1 MSPQETE
8 KSVKILIVDDEFS
21 VRDSLTKWFKSD
33 GYLAESAANA
43 TEALKKLQAGHWDIV
58 FLDIKMPGVDGM
70 ELQQRIKNID
80 PDIVII
86 MLTGYASID
95 TAVKSLKEGAYDY
108 LTKPVDPDYLSH
120 LIVKIIQQRRL
131 SRENVLL
138 KETIQELNLTGQIL
152 GESSEMSKVFELMR
166 SVAATDT
173 PVLIKG
179 ESGTGKELIAR
190 TIHVRSSRRFFPFI
204 HLNCATLSEEL
215 LESELYGHE
224 KGALAEALYLRKGK
238 LEMAD
243 GGALFLD
250 EPAVLSI
257 KAQTALQRAIET
269 KQFSRVGSQEIIKVD
284 FRLIS
289 ATSKDLEILV
299 KEGAFREDL
308 YYQLN
313 VFSISVPPLRQRGS
327 DIPLL
332 ANYFLSDMAKGMNKP
347 ITGFSAEALRLMQ
360 EYNWPGNV
368 RELKNAVERAVV
380 ISKSPLI
387 NALELSLPI
396 VPEIP
401 PYEFSLEATEK
412 AHILRVLEWMKWD
425 KEKTARALKI
435 DEDTLQSKIEKYGL
449 RK

>member
-1 MSPQETE
+1 M
-8 KSVKILIVDDEFS
+8 DDEFS

-33 GYLAESAANA
+33 GHLADSAANA
-43 TEALKKLQAGHWDIV
+43 TEALKKLQAAHWDIV

-70 ELQQRIKNID
+70 ELQQRIKNVD
-80 PDIVII
+80 PEIVIL

-120 LIVKIIQQRRL
+120 LVEKIIQQRRL

-138 KETIQELNLTGQIL
+138 KQTIQELSPAGEII
-152 GESSEMSKVFELMR
+152 GESQEMSKIFELIK

-190 TIHVRSSRRFFPFI
+190 TIHATSSRRFFPFV
-204 HLNCATLSEEL
+204 HLNCVALSQEF
-215 LESELYGHE
+215 LESELFGHE
-224 KGALAEALYLRKGK
+224 KGALAEALYPRKGK

-243 GGALFLD
+243 GGALFLE
-250 EPAVLSI
+250 EPAFLSLR
-257 KAQTALQRAIET
+257 AQTSLQRAIET
-269 KQFSRVGSQEIIKVD
+269 KQLSRIGSQEIIQVD
-284 FRLIS
+284 FRVIS
-289 ATSKDLEILV
+289 ATSKDLEISV
-299 KEGAFREDL
+299 NEGAFREDL

-313 VFSISVPPLRQRGS
+313 VFSIAVPPLRQRGS

-332 ANYFLSDMAKGMNKP
+332 ASYFLKDVAKGMNKP
-347 ITGFSAEALRLMQ
+347 ITGFSAEALELMQ
-360 EYNWPGNV
+360 EYDWPGNV
-368 RELKNAVERAVV
+368 RELKNAIERAVV
-380 ISKSPLI
+380 ISQGPLI
-387 NALELSLPI
+387 NASVLSLPLKPAIPPDELSL
-396 VPEIP
+396 
-401 PYEFSLEATEK
+401 EAAEK
-412 AHILRVLEWMKWD
+412 AHILKVLEKMSWD

-435 DEDTLQSKIEKYGL
+435 AENTLQSKIEKYGL

>member
-1 MSPQETE
+1 MNLRE
-8 KSVKILIVDDEFS
+8 KEKAVNILIVDDEFS

-33 GYLAESAANA
+33 GYLAESAENA

-80 PDIVII
+80 PDMVII

-120 LIVKIIQQRRL
+120 LIEKIIQQKRL
-131 SRENVLL
+131 FKENVLL
-138 KETIQELNLTGQIL
+138 KETIQELNLTSQII
-152 GESSEMSKVFELMR
+152 GESPEILRVFELMK
-166 SVAATDT
+166 SVATTDT

-190 TIHVRSSRRFFPFI
+190 TIHAKSSRRFFPFI
-204 HLNCATLSEEL
+204 HLNCVALSQEL
-215 LESELYGHE
+215 FESELYGHE
-224 KGALAEALYLRKGK
+224 KGALAEALYPRKGK
-238 LEMAD
+238 LEMTD
-243 GGALFLD
+243 GGTLFLD
-250 EPAVLSI
+250 EPAALSI
-257 KAQTALQRAIET
+257 KAQTTLQRAIET

-284 FRLIS
+284 FRLLS
-289 ATSKDLEILV
+289 ATSEDLEILV
-299 KEGAFREDL
+299 KEGRFREDF

-313 VFSISVPPLRQRGS
+313 VFSIAVPPLRQRGS

-332 ANYFLSDMAKGMNKP
+332 ANHFLRDLAKGMNKP
-347 ITGFSAEALRLMQ
+347 ITGFSAEALKFIQ
-360 EYNWPGNV
+360 EYDWPGNV
-368 RELKNAVERAVV
+368 QELKNSIQRGVV
-380 ISKSPLI
+380 VSQGTLI
-387 NALELSLPI
+387 NASELSLPI
-396 VPEIP
+396 TPEIP
-401 PYEFSLEATEK
+401 PDEFSLEAAEK
-412 AHILRVLEWMKWD
+412 SHILKVLEQMRWD

>member
-1 MSPQETE
+1 MN
-8 KSVKILIVDDEFS
+8 ILIVDDEFS

-33 GYLAESAANA
+33 GYLAESAENA

-80 PDIVII
+80 PDMVII

-120 LIVKIIQQRRL
+120 LIEKIIQQKRL
-131 SRENVLL
+131 FKENVLL
-138 KETIQELNLTGQIL
+138 KETIQELNLTSQII
-152 GESSEMSKVFELMR
+152 GESPEILRVFELMK
-166 SVAATDT
+166 SVATTDT

-190 TIHVRSSRRFFPFI
+190 TIHAKSSRRFFPFI
-204 HLNCATLSEEL
+204 HLNCVALSQEL
-215 LESELYGHE
+215 FESELYGHE
-224 KGALAEALYLRKGK
+224 KGALAEALYPRKGK
-238 LEMAD
+238 LEMTD
-243 GGALFLD
+243 GGTLFLD
-250 EPAVLSI
+250 EPAALSI
-257 KAQTALQRAIET
+257 KAQTTLQRAIET

-284 FRLIS
+284 FRLLS
-289 ATSKDLEILV
+289 ATSEDLEILV
-299 KEGAFREDL
+299 KEGRFREDF

-313 VFSISVPPLRQRGS
+313 VFSIAVPPLRQRGS

-332 ANYFLSDMAKGMNKP
+332 ANHFLRDLAKGMNKP
-347 ITGFSAEALRLMQ
+347 ITGFSAEALDLIQ

-368 RELKNAVERAVV
+368 RELKNAIERAVV
-380 ISKSPLI
+380 ISQGPLI
-387 NALELSLPI
+387 NVSGLPIPVMSEISQNELSL
-396 VPEIP
+396 
-401 PYEFSLEATEK
+401 EAAEK
-412 AHILRVLEWMKWD
+412 SHILKVLEQMRWD

>member
-1 MSPQETE
+1 MSLGEKE
-8 KSVKILIVDDEFS
+8 KSVNILIVDDEFS

-33 GYLAESAANA
+33 GYVADSAANA

-58 FLDIKMPGVDGM
+58 FLDIKMPGLDGM

-80 PDIVII
+80 PDMVII

-108 LTKPVDPDYLSH
+108 ITKPVDPDYLTH
-120 LIVKIIQQRRL
+120 LIEKIVQQRDL
-131 SRENVLL
+131 LKENVLL
-138 KETIQELNLTGQIL
+138 KKTIQELYMTDQII
-152 GESSEMSKVFELMR
+152 GESPEMLKVFELMKA
-166 SVAATDT
+166 VAPTDT

-179 ESGTGKELIAR
+179 ESGTGKELLAR
-190 TIHVRSSRRFFPFI
+190 AIHSQSTRRFFPFI
-204 HLNCATLSEEL
+204 NLNCGGLSEEL
-215 LESELYGHE
+215 LESELFGHE
-224 KGALAEALYLRKGK
+224 KGALAEALYPRKGK

-299 KEGAFREDL
+299 KEETFRDDL

-332 ANYFLSDMAKGMNKP
+332 ANYFLSDLTKGTNKP
-347 ITGFSAEALRLMQ
+347 ITGFSAEALRLIQ

-368 RELKNAVERAVV
+368 QELKNAIERAVV
-380 ISKSPLI
+380 ISQGPLI

-401 PYEFSLEATEK
+401 PDEFSLEAAEK
-412 AHILRVLEWMKWD
+412 AHILKVLDQMRWD

>member
-1 MSPQETE
+1 MSPQDQE

-33 GYLAESAANA
+33 GYVADSAANA

-120 LIVKIIQQRRL
+120 LIEKIIQQRRL
-131 SRENVLL
+131 SKENVLL
-138 KETIQELNLTGQIL
+138 KETIQELNLTGQIMGQSL
-152 GESSEMSKVFELMR
+152 EMLKIFELIK

-190 TIHVRSSRRFFPFI
+190 TIHSRSPRRFFPFI
-204 HLNCATLSEEL
+204 HLNCVALSQEL

-224 KGALAEALYLRKGK
+224 RGALAEALYQRKGK

-243 GGALFLD
+243 GGTLFLD
-250 EPAVLSI
+250 EPATLSI
-257 KAQTALQRAIET
+257 KAQTALHRAIET
-269 KQFSRVGSQEIIKVD
+269 KQFSRVGSQEVIKVD

-289 ATSKDLEILV
+289 STSKDLEILV

-313 VFSISVPPLRQRGS
+313 VLSIAVPPLRQRGS
-327 DIPLL
+327 DILLL
-332 ANYFLSDMAKGMNKP
+332 ANYFLSELAKGMNKP
-347 ITGFSAEALRLMQ
+347 ITGFSTEAFKLI
-360 EYNWPGNV
+360 EKYDWPGNV
-368 RELKNAVERAVV
+368 RELKNAIERAVV
-380 ISKSPLI
+380 ISQSPLI
-387 NALELSLPI
+387 NASELTIPVMPEIPLNELSL
-396 VPEIP
+396 
-401 PYEFSLEATEK
+401 EAAEK
-412 AHILRVLEWMKWD
+412 AHLLRVLEQMRWD

-435 DEDTLQSKIEKYGL
+435 DEDTLRSKIEKYGL

>member
-1 MSPQETE
+1 MSPQE
-8 KSVKILIVDDEFS
+8 KSKAVNILVVDDEFS
-21 VRDSLTKWFKSD
+21 VRDSLTKWFRSD
-33 GYLAESAANA
+33 GHLAESAEDA

-70 ELQQRIKNID
+70 ELQQRIKNVD
-80 PDIVII
+80 PEIIII

-108 LTKPVDPDYLSH
+108 LIKPVDPDYLSH
-120 LIVKIIQQRRL
+120 LVEKIIQQKNL

-138 KETIQELNLTGQIL
+138 KEKIQELNLTNQIMGQCP
-152 GESSEMSKVFELMR
+152 EMSKVLEQIK
-166 SVAATDT
+166 SVTATDT

-179 ESGTGKELIAR
+179 EVGTGKELIAR
-190 TIHVRSSRRFFPFI
+190 TIHAKSSRRFFPFI
-204 HLNCATLSEEL
+204 HLNCVALSEEL

-224 KGALAEALYLRKGK
+224 KGALAEALYQRKGK

-243 GGALFLD
+243 EGTLFLD

-257 KAQTALQRAIET
+257 KAQTALQNAIET
-269 KQFSRVGSQEIIKVD
+269 KQFSRVGGQEIIKVD

-289 ATSKDLEILV
+289 ATSKDLELLV
-299 KEGAFREDL
+299 KEGSFREDL

-313 VFSISVPPLRQRGS
+313 VFSISVPALRQRGS
-327 DIPLL
+327 DISFL
-332 ANYFLSDMAKGMNKP
+332 ANYFLNDMAQGMNKP

-368 RELKNAVERAVV
+368 QELRNDIERAVV
-380 ISKSPLI
+380 ISQGPLI
-387 NALELSLPI
+387 NASELSLPI
-396 VPEIP
+396 GPEISP
-401 PYEFSLEATEK
+401 DELSLEAMEK
-412 AHILRVLEWMKWD
+412 AHILRVLEQMKWD
-425 KEKTARALKI
+425 QGKTARALKI
-435 DEDTLQSKIEKYGL
+435 NENTLRSKIEKYGL

>member
-8 KSVKILIVDDEFS
+8 KSVNILIVDDEFS

-43 TEALKKLQAGHWDIV
+43 TEALKKLQAGPWDIV

-80 PDIVII
+80 PDMVII

-152 GESSEMSKVFELMR
+152 GESSEMSKVFELIK

-190 TIHVRSSRRFFPFI
+190 TIHARSSRRFFPFI

-215 LESELYGHE
+215 FESELYGHE
-224 KGALAEALYLRKGK
+224 KGALAEALYPRKGK

-250 EPAVLSI
+250 EPAVLSV
-257 KAQTALQRAIET
+257 KAQTSLQRAIEA

-299 KEGAFREDL
+299 REGAFGEDL

-313 VFSISVPPLRQRGS
+313 VFSIAVPPLRQRGS

-347 ITGFSAEALRLMQ
+347 ITGFSAEALRLIQ
-360 EYNWPGNV
+360 EYNWLGNV
-368 RELKNAVERAVV
+368 RELKNAIERAVV
-380 ISKSPLI
+380 VSKGPLI
-387 NALELSLPI
+387 TLSELPI
-396 VPEIP
+396 LGVPEISP
-401 PYEFSLEATEK
+401 DEFSLEAAEK
-412 AHILRVLEWMKWD
+412 AHILKVLERMKWD
-425 KEKTARALKI
+425 KEKTAQALKI
-435 DEDTLQSKIEKYGL
+435 DEDTLQSKIEKYGF

>member
-1 MSPQETE
+1 MNLREKD
-8 KSVKILIVDDEFS
+8 KSVSILVVDDEFS
-21 VRDSLTKWFKSD
+21 VRDSLTKWFRSD
-33 GYLAESAANA
+33 GYKAESAADA

-58 FLDIKMPGVDGM
+58 FLDIKMPGIDGM
-70 ELQQRIKNID
+70 ELQQRIKNVN
-80 PDIVII
+80 PEIVIV

-120 LIVKIIQQRRL
+120 LIEKIIQQRRL

-138 KETIQELNLTGQIL
+138 KEKIQELNLTSQIIGQ
-152 GESSEMSKVFELMR
+152 SPEMLKVFELMR

-190 TIHVRSSRRFFPFI
+190 TIHSQSTRRFFPFI
-204 HLNCATLSEEL
+204 NLNCGGLDEGL

-224 KGALAEALYLRKGK
+224 KGALAEALYPRKGK

-243 GGALFLD
+243 GGTLFLD

-299 KEGAFREDL
+299 KEGTFRKDL

-313 VFSISVPPLRQRGS
+313 VFSISVPHLRQRGS

-332 ANYFLSDMAKGMNKP
+332 ANYFLSDLTKGMNKP
-347 ITGFSAEALRLMQ
+347 ITGFSAEALKLI
-360 EYNWPGNV
+360 EKYDWPGNV
-368 RELKNAVERAVV
+368 QELKNAIERAVV
-380 ISKSPLI
+380 ISQGPLI
-387 NALELSLPI
+387 NSLELSLPI

-401 PYEFSLEATEK
+401 PDEFSLEAAEK
-412 AHILRVLEWMKWD
+412 AHILRVLERMRWD

>member
-1 MSPQETE
+1 MNLKEKD
-8 KSVKILIVDDEFS
+8 KSVSILVVDDEFS
-21 VRDSLTKWFKSD
+21 VRDSLTKWFRSD
-33 GYLAESAANA
+33 GYQAESAADA
-43 TEALKKLQAGHWDIV
+43 TEALKKLQAGPWDIV
-58 FLDIKMPGVDGM
+58 FLDIKMPGIDGM
-70 ELQQRIKNID
+70 ELQQRIKNVN
-80 PDIVII
+80 PEIVIV

-108 LTKPVDPDYLSH
+108 ITKPVDPDYLTH
-120 LIVKIIQQRRL
+120 LIEKIVQQRDL
-131 SRENVLL
+131 LKENVLL
-138 KETIQELNLTGQIL
+138 KETIQELYMTDQII
-152 GESSEMSKVFELMR
+152 GESPEMLKVFELMKA
-166 SVAATDT
+166 VAPTDT

-179 ESGTGKELIAR
+179 ESGTGKELLAR
-190 TIHVRSSRRFFPFI
+190 AIHSQSTRRFFPFI
-204 HLNCATLSEEL
+204 NLNCGGLSEEL
-215 LESELYGHE
+215 LESELFGHE
-224 KGALAEALYLRKGK
+224 KGALAEALYPRKGK

-299 KEGAFREDL
+299 KEGTFRDDL

-332 ANYFLSDMAKGMNKP
+332 ANYFLSDLAKGMNKP
-347 ITGFSAEALRLMQ
+347 ITGFSAEALRLIQ

-368 RELKNAVERAVV
+368 QELKNAIERAVV
-380 ISKSPLI
+380 ISQGPLI

-401 PYEFSLEATEK
+401 PDEFSLEATEK
-412 AHILRVLEWMKWD
+412 AHILKVLEQMRWD

>member
-1 MSPQETE
+1 LNLRE
-8 KSVKILIVDDEFS
+8 KEKAVNILIVDDEFS
-21 VRDSLTKWFKSD
+21 VRDSLTKWFKFD
-33 GYLAESAANA
+33 GYLAESAENA

-80 PDIVII
+80 PDMVII

-120 LIVKIIQQRRL
+120 LIEKIIQQKRL
-131 SRENVLL
+131 FKENVLL
-138 KETIQELNLTGQIL
+138 KKTIQELNLTSQII
-152 GESSEMSKVFELMR
+152 GESPEILRVFELMK
-166 SVAATDT
+166 SVATTDT

-190 TIHVRSSRRFFPFI
+190 TIHAKSSRRFFPFI
-204 HLNCATLSEEL
+204 HLNCVALSQEL
-215 LESELYGHE
+215 FESELYGHE
-224 KGALAEALYLRKGK
+224 KGALAEALYPRKGK
-238 LEMAD
+238 LEMTD
-243 GGALFLD
+243 GGTLFLD
-250 EPAVLSI
+250 EPAALSI
-257 KAQTALQRAIET
+257 KAQTTLQRAIET

-284 FRLIS
+284 FRLLS
-289 ATSKDLEILV
+289 ATSEDLEILV
-299 KEGAFREDL
+299 KEGRFREDF

-313 VFSISVPPLRQRGS
+313 VFSIAVPPLRQRGS

-332 ANYFLSDMAKGMNKP
+332 ANHFLRDLAKGMNKP
-347 ITGFSAEALRLMQ
+347 ITGFSAEALKFIQ
-360 EYNWPGNV
+360 EYDWPGNV
-368 RELKNAVERAVV
+368 QELKNSIQRGVV
-380 ISKSPLI
+380 VSQGTLI
-387 NALELSLPI
+387 NASELSLPI
-396 VPEIP
+396 TPEIP
-401 PYEFSLEATEK
+401 PDEFSLEAAEK
-412 AHILRVLEWMKWD
+412 SHILKVLEQMRWD

>member
-1 MSPQETE
+1 MSLQEKE
-8 KSVKILIVDDEFS
+8 KSVNILVVDDEFS

-108 LTKPVDPDYLSH
+108 LAKPVDPDYLSH
-120 LIVKIIQQRRL
+120 LIEKIIQQRRL
-131 SRENVLL
+131 SRENILL
-138 KETIQELNLTGQIL
+138 KEKIQELNLTGQTI
-152 GESSEMSKVFELMR
+152 GKSPEMSKVFELMK

-190 TIHVRSSRRFFPFI
+190 TIHTRSSRRFFPFI

-238 LEMAD
+238 LEMVD

-250 EPAVLSI
+250 EPALLSI

-313 VFSISVPPLRQRGS
+313 VFSIAVPPLRQRGS

-347 ITGFSAEALRLMQ
+347 ITGFSAEALKFI
-360 EYNWPGNV
+360 EKYDWPGNV
-368 RELKNAVERAVV
+368 QELKNAMERAVV
-380 ISKSPLI
+380 ISQGPLI
-387 NALELSLPI
+387 SASELSIPVMPEIPLNELSL
-396 VPEIP
+396 
-401 PYEFSLEATEK
+401 EAAEK
-412 AHILRVLEWMKWD
+412 AHILKVLERMRWD

>member
-1 MSPQETE
+1 LNLRE
-8 KSVKILIVDDEFS
+8 KEKAVNILIVDDEFS

-33 GYLAESAANA
+33 GYLAESAENA

-80 PDIVII
+80 PDMVII

-120 LIVKIIQQRRL
+120 LIEKIIQQKRL
-131 SRENVLL
+131 FKENVLL
-138 KETIQELNLTGQIL
+138 KETIQELNLTSQII
-152 GESSEMSKVFELMR
+152 GESPEILRVFELMK
-166 SVAATDT
+166 SVATTDT

-190 TIHVRSSRRFFPFI
+190 TIHAKSSRRFFPFI
-204 HLNCATLSEEL
+204 HLNCVALSQEL
-215 LESELYGHE
+215 FESELYGHE
-224 KGALAEALYLRKGK
+224 KGALAEALYPRKGK
-238 LEMAD
+238 LEMTD
-243 GGALFLD
+243 GGTLFLD
-250 EPAVLSI
+250 EPAALSI
-257 KAQTALQRAIET
+257 KAQTTLQRAIET

-284 FRLIS
+284 FRLLS
-289 ATSKDLEILV
+289 ATSEDLEILV
-299 KEGAFREDL
+299 KEGRFREDF

-313 VFSISVPPLRQRGS
+313 VFSIAVPPLRQRGS

-332 ANYFLSDMAKGMNKP
+332 ANHFLRDLAKGMNKP
-347 ITGFSAEALRLMQ
+347 ITGFSAEALDLIQ

-368 RELKNAVERAVV
+368 RELKNAIERAVV
-380 ISKSPLI
+380 ISQGPLI
-387 NALELSLPI
+387 NVSGLPIPVMSEISQNELSL
-396 VPEIP
+396 
-401 PYEFSLEATEK
+401 EAAEK
-412 AHILRVLEWMKWD
+412 SHILKVLEQMRWD

>member
-1 MSPQETE
+1 MSPQE
-8 KSVKILIVDDEFS
+8 KGKVVNILIVDDEFS
-21 VRDSLTKWFKSD
+21 VRDSLTKWFRSD

-43 TEALKKLQAGHWDIV
+43 TEALKKLQADHWDIV

-70 ELQQRIKNID
+70 ELQQRIKNVD
-80 PDIVII
+80 PEIVII

-120 LIVKIIQQRRL
+120 LIEKIIHQRRL
-131 SRENVLL
+131 SRENILL
-138 KETIQELNLTGQIL
+138 KEKIQELNLTGQII
-152 GESSEMSKVFELMR
+152 GQSPEMSKVFELMR

-190 TIHVRSSRRFFPFI
+190 AIHAKSSRRFFPFI
-204 HLNCATLSEEL
+204 HLNCAALSQGL

-224 KGALAEALYLRKGK
+224 KGALAEALYPRKGK

-243 GGALFLD
+243 GGTLFLD

-289 ATSKDLEILV
+289 ATSKELEILV

-308 YYQLN
+308 CYQLN
-313 VFSISVPPLRQRGS
+313 VFSIAVPPLRQRDS

-332 ANYFLSDMAKGMNKP
+332 ANYFLSDLAKGMNKP
-347 ITGFSAEALRLMQ
+347 ITGFSAEALKLI
-360 EYNWPGNV
+360 EKYDWPGNV
-368 RELKNAVERAVV
+368 QELKSAIERAVV
-380 ISKSPLI
+380 ISQGPLI

-401 PYEFSLEATEK
+401 PDEFSLEATEK
-412 AHILRVLEWMKWD
+412 AHILKVLGWMRWD

>member
-43 TEALKKLQAGHWDIV
+43 TEALKKLQAGPWDIV

-152 GESSEMSKVFELMR
+152 GESSEMSKVFELMK

-224 KGALAEALYLRKGK
+224 KGALVEALYPRKGK

-243 GGALFLD
+243 GGTLFLD

-284 FRLIS
+284 FRLLS

-313 VFSISVPPLRQRGS
+313 VFSIAVPPIRQRGS

-332 ANYFLSDMAKGMNKP
+332 ANYFLSNMAKGMNKP

-368 RELKNAVERAVV
+368 RELKNAIERAVV
-380 ISKSPLI
+380 ISKGPLI

-401 PYEFSLEATEK
+401 PDEFSLEATEK
-412 AHILRVLEWMKWD
+412 AHILRVLEWMRWD

-435 DEDTLQSKIEKYGL
+435 DEDTLQSKIEEYGL